1 MSANAFGRIDREHL
15 HATMPG
21 NDYISLHS
29 TWGMFAAVAA
39 LTTAC
44 AVVLYLGTRS
54 NLFAL
59 LMVVGSAVTAVCVCA
74 ALLYLHSKAPE
85 LRDMTTS
92 PPSNFTSG
100 VRAVL
105 HQLLG
110 SAAGENQIP
119 ATAKLD
125 IPAMIAGISS
135 VGAAIAAIAAGLG
148 HVVAGSPERV
158 TYDMRHAVPA

>member
-1 MSANAFGRIDREHL
+1 MSTNAFGRIDREHL

-29 TWGMFAAVAA
+29 TWGMFAAAAA

-54 NLFAL
+54 NFFAL
-59 LMVVGSAVTAVCVCA
+59 LLVVGSAVTAVCVCA
-74 ALLYLHSKAPE
+74 ALLYLHGKAPE
-85 LRDMTTS
+85 LRDMTTT
-92 PPSNFTSG
+92 PPSNLTSG

-110 SAAGENQIP
+110 SGGQTQIP
-119 ATAKLD
+119 ATAELA
-125 IPAMIAGISS
+125 ISAMIAGVSS
-135 VGAAIAAIAAGLG
+135 VGTAIAALAAGLG
-148 HVVAGSPERV
+148 HVVAGSPEQV
-158 TYDMRHAVPA
+158 THDMRHAVPA